1 MTSAGK
7 TGSCFPDEKERR
19 AAFLLQCVFR
29 IPLPHKG
36 AESFFLLCAAL
47 RKRTA
52 ETQKEDFLCI
62 HIPFPPTTGAL
73 LPGN

>member
-7 TGSCFPDEKERR
+7 TGSCFPDEKERGYL
-19 AAFLLQCVFR
+19 FLLQCVFR

-36 AESFFLLCAAL
+36 AGNTVLCAAL

-52 ETQKEDFLCI
+52 EIQKEDFLCI
-62 HIPFPPTTGAL
+62 HIPFPLLTGGT
-73 LPGN
+73 PSES

>member
-36 AESFFLLCAAL
+36 AEISSLLCAAL

-52 ETQKEDFLCI
+52 EIQKEDFLCI
-62 HIPFPPTTGAL
+62 HIPFPPITGGT
-73 LPGN
+73 PPEN

>member
-19 AAFLLQCVFR
+19 TAFLLQCVFR

-36 AESFFLLCAAL
+36 AGMSLLCAAL

-52 ETQKEDFLCI
+52 EIQKEDFLCI
-62 HIPFPPTTGAL
+62 HIPFPPNTGGT
-73 LPGN
+73 PSGS